1 MNDELIS
8 VEAMSDRAHPRQL
21 AKVAI
26 ANRKSSFPPLGVAQ
40 VHDENRVDLDRP
52 AQALDVNKAVRSA
65 TYRIPNQKLD

>member
-21 AKVAI
+21 AKA
-26 ANRKSSFPPLGVAQ
+26 AKPSFPPLGVAQ